1 MGGQALNVLRPA
13 RSEAGIGQGKQI
25 LKLSNGRWRG
35 LAFVDIETNGGVATV
50 DGITE
55 VGIVEVDEDGVR
67 EWSHLIR
74 P

>member
-1 MGGQALNVLRPA
+1 M
-13 RSEAGIGQGKQI
+13 KF
-25 LKLSNGRWRG
+25 SNGRWRG

-67 EWSHLIR
+67 EWSHLVR
-74 P
+74 PEGRIP